1 MALIADYTKYTY
13 TQHET
18 ETETV
23 QVTYPSDL
31 PSDHPAYEQ
40 RGQTVTITVP
50 QTIESSTTLT
60 NAYIVITS
68 YMFYKKV
75 VENGQN
81 LFDVQF
87 DIYNSKQDYLDGN
100 ARAYEDD
107 IVGQY
112 HSIVSSDDLRI
123 KGYNILKEQVYLDNI
138 IDD

>member
-13 TQHET
+13 TEHAT
-18 ETETV
+18 NTVDV

-31 PSDHPAYEQ
+31 PQGHTNYDQ

-50 QTIESSTTLT
+50 ETIESSTTLSS
-60 NAYIVITS
+60 AYIVITS

-75 VENGQN
+75 IINSQN
-81 LFDVQF
+81 LFDIQF

-100 ARAYEDD
+100 APAYEDD

-112 HSIVSSDDLRI
+112 HTILSTDDLRV
-123 KGYNILKEQVYLDNI
+123 KGYEILKQQVYLDNI